1 LLTATV
7 ALRAAALP
15 GNAETRASWP
25 ASVSQYE
32 GFSRS
37 ARRHYEDDL
46 VSLGLLRD
54 LEGVAK
60 SGRRRKV
67 AIADLGRLLLDAINK
82 NEEQ

>member
-1 LLTATV
+1 M
-7 ALRAAALP
+7 P
-15 GNAETRASWP
+15 PDSGASED
-25 ASVSQYE
+25 Q
-32 GFSRS
+32 
-37 ARRHYEDDL
+37 ARRWVMYRHYEDDL